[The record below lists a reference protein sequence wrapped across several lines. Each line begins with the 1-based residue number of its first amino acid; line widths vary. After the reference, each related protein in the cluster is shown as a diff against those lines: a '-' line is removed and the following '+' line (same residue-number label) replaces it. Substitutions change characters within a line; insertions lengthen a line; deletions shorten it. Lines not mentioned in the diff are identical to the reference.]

1 MHPVMLHSRTLQTP
15 RKGAPRKD
23 APSNDAT
30 FQRAP
35 LTGWYS
41 PLLISMANPILTQ
54 FGSLGSPWGT
64 QFGGLGPSW
73 GHLGAAL
80 GKGIHAKTLF
90 CPFLVT
96 NGTPMDTQKSSLKPQ
111 AYHLSLQGY
120 VLYGSFSKPVFGPNS
135 DTPNDPR
142 KILVQGRPTWPKHSK

>member
-1 MHPVMLHSRTLQTP
+1 MAHPLMVAQPNNAPLKDAPCNVALSNGADPKGAP

-23 APSNDAT
+23 ASGNDAT

-41 PLLISMANPILTQ
+41 PLLSMANPILTQ

-64 QFGGLGPSW
+64 YFGGLGPPW

-90 CPFLVT
+90 CPFLVA

-111 AYHLSLQGY
+111 PDHLSLQKR
-120 VLYGSFSKPVFGPNS
+120 V
-135 DTPNDPR
+135 
-142 KILVQGRPTWPKHSK
+142 